1 MSIAAFKDLSM
12 YKRRAEHYLGS
23 REYLEDIPLNTCD
36 DVFGT
41 VIYLK
46 IPEAEDIIKA
56 SELARSELSEMLT
69 AKLHEYMKAG
79 NLELVEQ
86 VSQILESLK
95 EINRL
100 EEVFKTITVAYV
112 LSVIRRERVNLDIDL
127 KSSALDLMEGIES
140 LFLKAIPFLTDLGD
154 LGKAVDNLRF
164 SVEMLKARIRK
175 INSNGE

>member
-1 MSIAAFKDLSM
+1 MSVAVFKDLSM

-23 REYLEDIPLNTCD
+23 REYLEDIPLNKSD

-46 IPEAEDIIKA
+46 VPEAEDIIKA
-56 SELARSELSEMLT
+56 SELAKSELAEMLT
-69 AKLHEYMKAG
+69 ARLQEFMKAG
-79 NLELVEQ
+79 KLEPVEQ

-95 EINRL
+95 DITSL

-112 LSVIRRERVNLDIDL
+112 LSLIRRERVNLDIDL
-127 KSSALDLMEGIES
+127 KSSALDLMEEIES
-140 LFLKAIPFLTDLGD
+140 LFLRAIPFLSDLGD
-154 LGKAVDNLRF
+154 LGKAVDSLRF